1 MDNDFI
7 LVQNKRS
14 KKKHKVDDN
23 TTIINNH
30 RTKKS
35 NKMIIYDQ
43 YTNNINNISNINNT
57 YDIAELFIKPKN
69 SIIIKHTDQL
79 CVDITYQ
86 NNNID
91 NDNKNSDIEMV
102 NNDYINIS
110 YNYADKYNVCMLN
123 IVNNHNNQ
131 MHNKSTLYVNLDKN
145 IHANDNIV
153 ITEKVAIF
161 RNNFNKI
168 INPRFVSVISIFD
181 IHNDELSNIIKN
193 KIEIIIYC
201 IKKLNA
207 EIFVLDRFTSNIAM
221 KYLYNMLI
229 NEKIIF
235 VNYYEK

>member
-91 NDNKNSDIEMV
+91 NDNKNSDPGKHQ
-102 NNDYINIS
+102 NIGERKMQL
-110 YNYADKYNVCMLN
+110 A
-123 IVNNHNNQ
+123 
-131 MHNKSTLYVNLDKN
+131 
-145 IHANDNIV
+145 
-153 ITEKVAIF
+153 TEQ
-161 RNNFNKI
+161 
-168 INPRFVSVISIFD
+168 
-181 IHNDELSNIIKN
+181 
-193 KIEIIIYC
+193 
-201 IKKLNA
+201 
-207 EIFVLDRFTSNIAM
+207 VLCSDLMSH
-221 KYLYNMLI
+221 L
-229 NEKIIF
+229 
-235 VNYYEK
+235 